1 MTAMHRRMRAELQ
14 PQLPT
19 WLVSALVAAV
29 AVPTFAAFWIG
40 GQPGLGAVWAGVNI
54 AFALV
59 IALGRRNDTIRML
72 GGIEDDERAR
82 LLEYKA
88 GTAMGF
94 VLVVALVALFY
105 AAAIRGENG
114 IVYGGLLLLG
124 EATRLVA
131 LAVLNRKG

>member
-1 MTAMHRRMRAELQ
+1 MQAE
-14 PQLPT
+14 PQRPLPE
-19 WLVSALVAAV
+19 WLPPVLVAAV

-40 GQPGLGAVWAGVNI
+40 GQPRLGALWAGVNL
-54 AFALV
+54 AFGLM
-59 IALGRRNDTIRML
+59 IALGRRNDTIRVL

-94 VLVVALVALFY
+94 VLVVALVGLFY

-114 IVYGGLLLLG
+114 IVYGVLLLVA
-124 EATRLVA
+124 EATRLTA
-131 LAVLNRKG
+131 LTVLNRKG